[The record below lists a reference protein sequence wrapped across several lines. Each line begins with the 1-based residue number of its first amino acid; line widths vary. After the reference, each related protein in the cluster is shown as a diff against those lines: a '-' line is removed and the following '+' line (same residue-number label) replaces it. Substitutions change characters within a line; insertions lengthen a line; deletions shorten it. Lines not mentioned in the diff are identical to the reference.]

1 MPLAGHATLEG
12 TARYAQRFGAQAAGG
27 HFRERDSKWLSSWGI
42 GTYLGE
48 HDAATDELYAGAV
61 ARALELGVNVIDTAI
76 NYRFQRSERSVGAAV
91 RAQVAAGKVARDEIV
106 VATKGGFLTPDG
118 DFPPDPNAY
127 FRREYLEKGVLT
139 PEDVVGGMH
148 CMSPRYLEDQLARSQ
163 RNLELDTIDIYFVH
177 NPETQ
182 LQAVPRVEFLRRLGM
197 AFGKLESLV
206 RAGAIRCYGVA
217 TWDGF
222 RRPPRA
228 GDYLSLEELVKLAE
242 EVGGKEH
249 RFKVVQLPFN
259 LAMPE
264 AYAFANQKVGGE
276 EVSFLEAARRLGITV
291 LASASILQGQVARDL
306 PGKLRT
312 ALNPEGPGQQLQTDA
327 QRAIQFARSAPGV
340 DVALVGMKRVEH
352 VEENLKLREVPP
364 LSAERFGSF
373 FSRA

>member
-1 MPLAGHATLEG
+1 MALAGYATQEG
-12 TARYAQRFGAQAAGG
+12 TARYADRFGGRPAGG
-27 HFRERDSKWLSSWGI
+27 HFRERDGKWLSSLGI

-48 HDAATDELYAGAV
+48 HNAATDELYTRAA
-61 ARALELGVNVIDTAI
+61 ARAVELGVNVIDTAI
-76 NYRFQRSERSVGAAV
+76 NYRFQRSERSVGAALKV
-91 RAQVAAGKVARDEIV
+91 QVAAGKVARDEVV

-127 FRREYLEKGVLT
+127 FRREYLEKGVLK
-139 PEDVVGGMH
+139 PEDIVGGMH
-148 CMSPRYLEDQLARSQ
+148 CMSPGYLMDQLERSR
-163 RNLELDTIDIYFVH
+163 RNLDLETIDIYFVH

-182 LQAVPRVEFLRRLGM
+182 LQAVPRVEFLRRLGL
-197 AFGKLESLV
+197 AFGKLESAV
-206 RAGAIRCYGVA
+206 RAGALRCYGVA

-228 GDYLSLEELVKLAE
+228 GDYLSLEEVVKLAE

-249 RFKVVQLPFN
+249 HFKVVQLPFN

-276 EVSFLEAARRLGITV
+276 EISFLEASRRLGITV

-306 PGKLRT
+306 PDELRSV
-312 ALNPEGPGQQLQTDA
+312 LNGQLKTDA
-327 QRAIQFARSAPGV
+327 QRAIQFTRSAPGV
-340 DVALVGMKRVEH
+340 DTALVGMKRVEH

-364 LSAERFGSF
+364 LSAERFRSL
-373 FSRA
+373 FSKE

>member
-1 MPLAGHATLEG
+1 MPLAGYATLEG
-12 TARYAQRFGAQAAGG
+12 TARYADRFGGRAVGS
-27 HFRERDSKWLSSWGI
+27 HFRERDGKWLSSLGI

-48 HDAATDELYAGAV
+48 HNAATDELYTRAV
-61 ARALELGVNVIDTAI
+61 ARALELGVNVVDTAI
-76 NYRFQRSERSVGAAV
+76 NYRFQRSERSIGAALKV
-91 RAQVAAGKVARDEIV
+91 QVAAGKVARDEVV

-127 FRREYLEKGVLT
+127 FRREYLEKGVLK

-148 CMSPRYLEDQLARSQ
+148 CMSPGYLTDQLERSR
-163 RNLELDTIDIYFVH
+163 RNLDLETIDIYFVH

-182 LQAVPRVEFLRRLGM
+182 LQAVPRVEFLRRLGL
-197 AFGKLESLV
+197 AFGKLESAV

-222 RRPPRA
+222 RRPPLA
-228 GDYLSLEELVKLAE
+228 GDYLSLEEAVKLAE
-242 EVGGKEH
+242 EVGGREH
-249 RFKVVQLPFN
+249 HFKVVQLPFN

-264 AYAFANQKVGGE
+264 AYAFGNQKVGGE

-306 PGKLRT
+306 PDELRS
-312 ALNPEGPGQQLQTDA
+312 ALSSEGSGQLKTDA
-327 QRAIQFARSAPGV
+327 QRAIQFTRSAPGV

-352 VEENLKLREVPP
+352 VEENLRLREVPP
-364 LSAERFGSF
+364 LSAERFRSF
-373 FSRA
+373 FSKG

>member
-1 MPLAGHATLEG
+1 MPLAGYATLEG
-12 TARYAQRFGAQAAGG
+12 TARYAERFGGRNASG
-27 HFRERDSKWLSSWGI
+27 HFREGSGKWLSSLGI
-42 GTYLGE
+42 GTYLGDP
-48 HDAATDELYAGAV
+48 DAITDELYIAAV

-76 NYRFQRSERSVGAAV
+76 NYRFQRSERSVGTALKT
-91 RAQVAAGKVARDEIV
+91 QVAAGKVARDEVV

-118 DFPPDPNAY
+118 EFPQNPNEY
-127 FRREYLEKGVLT
+127 FRREYLDPGVLK

-148 CMSPRYLEDQLARSQ
+148 CMSPRYLEDQIERS
-163 RNLELDTIDIYFVH
+163 RKNLGLEAIDIYFVH

-197 AFGKLESLV
+197 AFGKLESQV

-228 GDYLSLEELVKLAE
+228 ADYLSLEETVRLAE

-249 RFKVVQLPFN
+249 HFKVVQLPFN

-276 EVSFLEAARRLGITV
+276 EISFLEAARRLGITV

-306 PGKLRT
+306 PDELRS
-312 ALNPEGPGQQLQTDA
+312 ALNGRLKTDA

-340 DVALVGMKRVEH
+340 GTALVGMKRVEH

-364 LSAERFGSF
+364 LAAERFAGF
-373 FSRA
+373 FSKG

>member
-1 MPLAGHATLEG
+1 MPLAGYATPEG
-12 TARYAQRFGAQAAGG
+12 TARYADRFGGRAVGG
-27 HFRERDSKWLSSWGI
+27 HFRERDGKWLSSLGI

-48 HDAATDELYAGAV
+48 PNAATDELYTGAV

-76 NYRFQRSERSVGAAV
+76 NYRFQRSERSVGAALK
-91 RAQVAAGKVARDEIV
+91 AQVAAGKVARDEVV

-127 FRREYLEKGVLT
+127 FRREYLEKGILK

-148 CMSPRYLEDQLARSQ
+148 CMSPGYLADQLERSR
-163 RNLELDTIDIYFVH
+163 RNLELETIDIYFVH

-197 AFGKLESLV
+197 AFGKLESVV

-228 GDYLSLEELVKLAE
+228 GDYLSLEEVVQLAE

-249 RFKVVQLPFN
+249 HFKVVQLPFN

-264 AYAFANQKVGGE
+264 AHAFANQNVGGE
-276 EVSFLEAARRLGITV
+276 EVSFLEAAKRLGITV

-306 PGKLRT
+306 PDELRA
-312 ALNPEGPGQQLQTDA
+312 ALSPEGSGQLKTDA
-327 QRAIQFARSAPGV
+327 QRAIQFTRSAPGV

-352 VEENLKLREVPP
+352 VEENLKLREVAP
-364 LSAERFGSF
+364 LSAERFRSF
-373 FSRA
+373 FSKE

>member
-1 MPLAGHATLEG
+1 MALGGYATLDG
-12 TARYAQRFGAQAAGG
+12 TARFVERFNGRAADGFFREAGG
-27 HFRERDSKWLSSWGI
+27 KWLSSLGI

-48 HDAATDELYAGAV
+48 PDAATDELYTRAV
-61 ARALELGVNVIDTAI
+61 ARAVELGVNVVDTAI
-76 NYRFQRSERSVGAAV
+76 NYRFQRSERSVGAALKEL
-91 RAQVAAGKVARDEIV
+91 VAAGKLARDEVV

-118 DFPPDPNAY
+118 GFPPDPNAY
-127 FRREYLEKGVLT
+127 FRREYLETGVLK

-148 CMSPRYLEDQLARSQ
+148 CMSPRYLEDQLGRS
-163 RNLELDTIDIYFVH
+163 RKNLDLETIDVYFVH

-197 AFGKLESLV
+197 AFGMLESQV
-206 RAGAIRCYGVA
+206 RAGHIRCYGVA

-222 RRPPRA
+222 RRASRA
-228 GDYLSLEELVKLAE
+228 VDYLSLEELVKLAE
-242 EVGGKEH
+242 EVGGKQH
-249 RFKVVQLPFN
+249 HFQAVQLPFN

-306 PGKLRT
+306 PGELRS
-312 ALNPEGPGQQLQTDA
+312 ALNGQLKTDA

-340 DVALVGMKRVEH
+340 GTALVGMKRVEH
-352 VEENLKLREVPP
+352 VEENLKLREVAP
-364 LSAERFGSF
+364 LSGERFAGF
-373 FSRA
+373 FSKE